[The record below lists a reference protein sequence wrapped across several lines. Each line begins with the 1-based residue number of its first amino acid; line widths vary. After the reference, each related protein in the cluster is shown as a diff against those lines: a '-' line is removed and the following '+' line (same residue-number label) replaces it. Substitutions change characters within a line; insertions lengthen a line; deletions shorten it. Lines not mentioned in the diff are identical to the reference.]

1 LSTRADLS
9 RAIHLAA
16 TPQTRYLSTSTANW
30 KTDLMGLRDVVAT
43 LAETSTLLQL
53 AKEVKP
59 RPLTSCDCLAARVER
74 TSAQFPQHRAII
86 FEGRTLTWSELNN
99 QANRFAAALQALGLV
114 RGDAVSLVMENR
126 IEFLTTLIALNKLG
140 VIAAL
145 INTNLTGRPLMHC
158 IKITQSRM
166 CIVGEERLGS
176 INEVRSDPE
185 LACIEKWLYVADAGR
200 TSCPDWALNLATA
213 AASEDTANPPQTSR
227 NTLADIALYI
237 YTSGTTGLPKASVI
251 SNRRFLLSSAL
262 SYKGGLKCK
271 ETDCIY
277 LCLPL
282 YHGTGLFLGVG
293 AALSTGACMFIRRKF
308 SGSAFLGEVREH
320 GATCFV
326 YIGEL
331 CRYLLN
337 VPAQAEDFNN
347 PLISMMGNGLRPDVW
362 HEFKTRYGIK
372 RIAEF
377 YGSSEGNVAFLNMLN
392 KDCTVGTTTLPIA
405 LVKYDV
411 DADEIAR
418 DAQGRLIKVAAGEP
432 GLLLGQITKHT
443 IFEGYTSKEDTEK
456 KILRDAFETGDAW
469 FNTGDLMKTVDVGFS
484 MGLAHYQFVDRVGDT
499 FRWKSENV
507 STNEVG
513 EIINRHPQVDFSN
526 VYGVEIPRADGR
538 AGMASLVL
546 NEGIKE
552 LNVQSFS
559 AYVNEHLPAY
569 ARPVFLRIQREL
581 DTTGTFK
588 MVKGEL
594 RKQSYDLDLVSD
606 PIYVLK
612 PRSDTYELLDK
623 EYAAILRAGEAGY

>member
-1 LSTRADLS
+1 
-9 RAIHLAA
+9 
-16 TPQTRYLSTSTANW
+16 
-30 KTDLMGLRDVVAT
+30 MAT
-43 LAETSTLLQL
+43 LAEAPTLLQV

-59 RPLTSCDCLAARVER
+59 RPLTTCDSFAARVETTTAR
-74 TSAQFPQHRAII
+74 FGHHKAVI
-86 FEGRTLTWSELNN
+86 FEGRTLTWIELNAH
-99 QANRFAAALQALGLV
+99 ANRYAAALRAQGLGH
-114 RGDAVSLVMENR
+114 GDAVSLVMENR

-145 INTNLTGRPLMHC
+145 INTNLTGRPLIHC
-158 IKITQSRM
+158 IKITGSRL
-166 CIVGEERLGS
+166 CIFGEESLEAIGQ
-176 INEVRSDPE
+176 VRSDPE
-185 LACIEKWLYVADAGR
+185 LANIENWLFVPDAGKEP
-200 TSCPDWALNLATA
+200 CPDWAMNLDTNA
-213 AASEDTANPPQTSR
+213 AGEDSSNPPQTGQ

-293 AALSTGACMFIRRKF
+293 AAFTTGACMFIRRKF
-308 SGSAFLGEVREH
+308 SGSNFLSEVREH
-320 GATCFV
+320 GATCFI

-337 VPAQAEDFNN
+337 VPTRADDHNN

-362 HEFKTRYGIK
+362 HEFKTRFGIK

-392 KDCTVGTTTLPIA
+392 KDCTVGTTSLPLA

-418 DAQGRLIKVAAGEP
+418 DAEGRLIRVADGEP

-443 IFEGYTSKEDTEK
+443 AFEGYTSKEDTEK
-456 KILRDAFETGDAW
+456 KILRNAFENGDAW

-484 MGLAHYQFVDRVGDT
+484 LGLPHYQFVDRVGDT

-513 EIINRHPQVDFSN
+513 EIINGHAQVDFCN
-526 VYGVEIPRADGR
+526 VYGVEIPKADGR
-538 AGMASLVL
+538 AGMASLAL
-546 NEGIKE
+546 AEGVAA
-552 LNVQSFS
+552 LDVNSFS

-594 RKQSYDLDLVSD
+594 RKEGYDLELVSD

-612 PRSDTYELLDK
+612 PRSDTYEPLDTQ
-623 EYAAILRAGEAGY
+623 YLAILRAGEAGY

>member
-1 LSTRADLS
+1 MS
-9 RAIHLAA
+9 
-16 TPQTRYLSTSTANW
+16 
-30 KTDLMGLRDVVAT
+30 LRDVIAT
-43 LAETSTLLQL
+43 LAEAPTLLQV

-59 RPLTSCDCLAARVER
+59 RPLTTCDSFAARVETTTAR
-74 TSAQFPQHRAII
+74 FGHHKAVI
-86 FEGRTLTWSELNN
+86 FEGRTLTWSELNAH
-99 QANRFAAALQALGLV
+99 ANRYAAALRAQGLV

-140 VIAAL
+140 IITAL
-145 INTNLTGRPLMHC
+145 INTNLTGRPLIHC
-158 IKITQSRM
+158 IKITGSKM
-166 CIVGEERLGS
+166 CIFGEESLEAIGH
-176 INEVRSDPE
+176 VRSEPE
-185 LACIEKWLYVADAGR
+185 LTNIENWLFVPDAGKEP
-200 TSCPDWALNLATA
+200 CPDWAKNMAVA
-213 AASEDTANPPQTSR
+213 AADKDSTNPPQTVQ

-262 SYKGGLKCK
+262 SYKGGLRCK
-271 ETDCIY
+271 EKDCIY

-293 AALSTGACMFIRRKF
+293 AAFTTGACMFIRRKF
-308 SGSAFLGEVREH
+308 SGSNFLSEVREH
-320 GATCFV
+320 GATCFI

-337 VPAQAEDFNN
+337 VPVRADDHNN
-347 PLISMMGNGLRPDVW
+347 PLMSMMGNGLRPDVW
-362 HEFKTRYGIK
+362 HEFKTRFGIK

-392 KDCTVGTTTLPIA
+392 KDCTVGTTSLPLA

-411 DADEIAR
+411 DADEVAR
-418 DAQGRLIKVAAGEP
+418 DAEGRLIRVADGEP

-443 IFEGYTSKEDTEK
+443 AFEGYTSKEDTEK
-456 KILRDAFETGDAW
+456 KILRNAFVNGDAW

-484 MGLAHYQFVDRVGDT
+484 LGLPHYQFVDRVGDT

-513 EIINRHPQVDFSN
+513 EIINGHAQVDFCN
-526 VYGVEIPRADGR
+526 VYGVEIPKADGR
-538 AGMASLVL
+538 AGMASLTLV
-546 NEGIKE
+546 EGVAA
-552 LNVQSFS
+552 LDVNSFS

-594 RKQSYDLDLVSD
+594 RKEGYDVDLISD

-612 PRSDTYELLDK
+612 PRSDIYEELDAQ
-623 EYAAILRAGEAGY
+623 YLAILRAGQAGY